1 VSGLTQ
7 PWGRLEPCH
16 FGEDETGASFDD
28 EAHAARGTAVGSPAG
43 MIGSGKLLVGL
54 SGGEL
59 AGAGGRIGGRT

>member
-1 VSGLTQ
+1 MSGLTQ

-16 FGEDETGASFDD
+16 FGEDETGTSFDD

-43 MIGSGKLLVGL
+43 MIGSGILLIGS

-59 AGAGGRIGGRT
+59 SDAGGQTGGRT